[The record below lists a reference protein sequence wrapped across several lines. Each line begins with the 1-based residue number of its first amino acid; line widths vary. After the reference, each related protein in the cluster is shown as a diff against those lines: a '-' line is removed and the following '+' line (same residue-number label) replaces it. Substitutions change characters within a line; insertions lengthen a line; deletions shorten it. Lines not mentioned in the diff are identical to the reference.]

1 MRPAPHVLFPVG
13 NNGGNRRLVAEA
25 AKKKKIKVEFA
36 RRECTN
42 PDCRLSSFQAICP
55 HCGSPTVIGKSGQK
69 DINLAHM
76 LSKASNNVGVRK
88 VDEVKGVIGLIRES
102 NGCNPKRKKLNS
114 AVASTCHAGV
124 TNLTLA
130 GRGLSSVAEGV

>member
-1 MRPAPHVLFPVG
+1 MRPAPHVLFPIG
-13 NNGGNRRLVAEA
+13 SNGGNRRLVAEA

-69 DINLAHM
+69 EINLAHM

-88 VDEVKGVIGLIRES
+88 VDEVKGVVGLISED
-102 NGCNPKRKKLNS
+102 KLPEPLEKGILRAKNN
-114 AVASTCHAGV
+114 VFTFK
-124 TNLTLA
+124 
-130 GRGLSSVAEGV
+130 E